1 MMTPEREG
9 FHPSCNSWPT
19 FFRSGLLL
27 LLLLP
32 SFPLVGVRVGTWDG
46 RREERGAEDRLGLAL
61 SPSLPPSSQ
70 QSPPFPFWR
79 TGKAPLHLPPPPPL
93 FFPPVFPPP
102 FFSDPFLLSLSVL
115 LSSSFQRRKL
125 GKEKVVKAGHF
136 PSFPPC
142 HSSLLLLLFI
152 SPPLWCWL
160 LILAR
165 EKKGEKSSDCW
176 RRRPQTFFFFA
187 SYFVSQFSPPTRPF
201 LGKEEEKHILIAP
214 LFSASVS

>member
-1 MMTPEREG
+1 MGRERREG
-9 FHPSCNSWPT
+9 
-19 FFRSGLLL
+19 
-27 LLLLP
+27 
-32 SFPLVGVRVGTWDG
+32 
-46 RREERGAEDRLGLAL
+46 RRIDLD
-61 SPSLPPSSQ
+61 SPSLPPPIITAKSPFSFLANWK
-70 QSPPFPFWR
+70 SPPS
-79 TGKAPLHLPPPPPL
+79 PPPT

-102 FFSDPFLLSLSVL
+102 FFSDPVLLSLSVL

-152 SPPLWCWL
+152 SPPLVL
-160 LILAR
+160 VVNSGA
-165 EKKGEKSSDCW
+165 GEEGGKELRFVGADAHKPFS
-176 RRRPQTFFFFA
+176 FFA

-201 LGKEEEKHILIAP
+201 LGKEEEKHILMAP